1 MQNFGKIKNGFNDLL
16 AEGLMTKDR
25 ANKDL
30 FGKYIKT
37 IKESEILRTQFM
49 IYNNIENKVESDSFT
64 ANLFVSENLRLLE
77 KYKIS
82 DIVKENKKLITLLKN
97 VKTVVKESYD
107 QKLSDLH
114 ESLSMLI
121 TTKKSAGNVNETTE
135 NLSKVISF
143 IKENKAKE
151 TKESIDLPNS
161 MLSTIM
167 VEKYN
172 DRYSTL
178 TESEK
183 TILKVLI
190 ESTDEEKQEVYKQTL
205 RECIDLINE
214 SLKSSD
220 LDAKDKLLQVKD
232 KLLNDKLEVN
242 ENFYK
247 NITKLVDLKANLT
260 NND

>member
-1 MQNFGKIKNGFNDLL
+1 
-16 AEGLMTKDR
+16 
-25 ANKDL
+25 
-30 FGKYIKT
+30 
-37 IKESEILRTQFM
+37 M
-49 IYNNIENKVESDSFT
+49 IYNNIENKIESDAFT

-82 DIVKENKKLITLLKN
+82 DIIKENKKLMTLLKN
-97 VKTVVKESYD
+97 VKTDIKESYD
-107 QKLSDLH
+107 QRLSDLH

-121 TTKKSAGNVNETTE
+121 TTKKSTRNINEVTE
-135 NLSKVISF
+135 NLGKVITF

-151 TKESIDLPNS
+151 AKESIDLPNS

-183 TILKVLI
+183 AILKVMI

-214 SLKSSD
+214 NLKEAN

-242 ENFYK
+242 ENFFK
-247 NITKLVDLKANLT
+247 NISKLVDLKTSLT

>member
-49 IYNNIENKVESDSFT
+49 IYNNIENKIESDAFT

-82 DIVKENKKLITLLKN
+82 DIIKENKKLMTLLKN
-97 VKTVVKESYD
+97 VKTDIKESYD
-107 QKLSDLH
+107 QRLSDLH

-121 TTKKSAGNVNETTE
+121 TTKKSTRNINEVTE
-135 NLSKVISF
+135 NLGKVITF

-151 TKESIDLPNS
+151 AKESIDLPNS

-183 TILKVLI
+183 AILKVMI

-214 SLKSSD
+214 NLKEAN

-242 ENFYK
+242 ENFFK
-247 NITKLVDLKANLT
+247 NISKLVDLKTSLT
-260 NND
+260 NKD

>member
-49 IYNNIENKVESDSFT
+49 IYNNIENKIESDAFT

-82 DIVKENKKLITLLKN
+82 DIIKENKKLMTLLKN
-97 VKTVVKESYD
+97 VKTDIKESYD
-107 QKLSDLH
+107 QRLSDLH

-121 TTKKSAGNVNETTE
+121 TTKKSTRNINEVTE
-135 NLSKVISF
+135 NLGKVITF

-151 TKESIDLPNS
+151 AKESIDLPNS

-183 TILKVLI
+183 AILKVMI

-214 SLKSSD
+214 NLKEAN

-242 ENFYK
+242 ENFFK
-247 NITKLVDLKANLT
+247 NISKLVDLKTSLT

>member
-49 IYNNIENKVESDSFT
+49 IYNNIENKIESDAFT

-82 DIVKENKKLITLLKN
+82 DIIKENKKLMTLLKN
-97 VKTVVKESYD
+97 VKTDIKESYD
-107 QKLSDLH
+107 QRLSDLH

-121 TTKKSAGNVNETTE
+121 TTKKSTSNINEVTE
-135 NLSKVISF
+135 NLGKVITF

-151 TKESIDLPNS
+151 AKESIDLPNS

-183 TILKVLI
+183 AILKVMI

-214 SLKSSD
+214 NLKEAN

-242 ENFYK
+242 ENFFK
-247 NITKLVDLKANLT
+247 NISKLVDLKTSLT